1 MAHALAASKS
11 KLIMSTGFSDPAWR
25 GPSWWRAAS
34 VFALVL
40 LLHVWALYV
49 FSRGLSALPPDEVT
63 QTTLSVSLL
72 APPAQPAPTAQVQK
86 PAPRPRARNAP
97 TITPIAEPTPAP
109 TPAPAPPEPAPPDAP
124 PTPPKVADTP
134 PLPAQASTLPLGAQ
148 ALPTKG
154 RIVYRT
160 SYTRL
165 LGITAV
171 TYVDWSIDPDKATYE
186 LWLRT
191 VDPAGLLDL
200 RSTGTLKSFGIA
212 PDNYVEKIEVA
223 NRELRADFDWKM
235 SAVSFIGRGAGQPV
249 TFGEGTQDPLSLQ
262 FHLPLLAQ
270 AYPWRFSPGSE
281 VTFAVAR
288 RNVEQY
294 SFVVEGFEATR
305 IDGTDVMTLKIDR
318 KRGPAANR
326 RVEIWMAPEFQWLPV
341 RLRFTD
347 SNDEVWDSVLAQLPN
362 EPPPPEPIVQEPV
375 KP

>member
-1 MAHALAASKS
+1 
-11 KLIMSTGFSDPAWR
+11 MSTGFFDPTWR
-25 GPSWWRAAS
+25 SPSLGRAAS
-34 VFALVL
+34 VFVLVL
-40 LLHVWALYV
+40 LLHLWALYV
-49 FSRGLSALPPDEVT
+49 FSRGLSALVPADAT
-63 QTTLSVSLL
+63 QTTLTVSLL
-72 APPAQPAPTAQVQK
+72 APPPAPAPTAEAKK

-97 TITPIAEPTPAP
+97 TITPTAAP
-109 TPAPAPPEPAPPDAP
+109 TPAPAPPVEPAPPDVP
-124 PTPPKVADTP
+124 PEPPKVAADP
-134 PLPAQASTLPLGAQ
+134 PAPAPTAEASTLPLGAQ

-165 LGITAV
+165 AGLTAL

-200 RSTGTLKSFGIA
+200 RSTGTLKPFGIA
-212 PDNYVEKIEVA
+212 PDNYIEKIEIA
-223 NRELRADFDWKM
+223 DRELRANFDWKLN
-235 SAVSFIGRGAGQPV
+235 SVNFVGRGAGQPAS
-249 TFGEGTQDPLSLQ
+249 FGEGTQDPLSLQ

-270 AYPWRFSPGSE
+270 AYPWRFAPGLE

-294 SFVVEGFEATR
+294 SFVVEGFEPTR

-318 KRGPAANR
+318 KRGPDAKR

-347 SNDEVWDSVLAQLPN
+347 TNDEVWDSVLSQLPN
-362 EPPPPEPIVQEPV
+362 EPPPPDRIVQEPV

>member
-1 MAHALAASKS
+1 M
-11 KLIMSTGFSDPAWR
+11 
-25 GPSWWRAAS
+25 S

-40 LLHVWALYV
+40 LLHAWALYV
-49 FSRGLSALPPDEVT
+49 FSRGLSALPPEDIT

-72 APPAQPAPTAQVQK
+72 APPAAPVQTAQVQK

-97 TITPIAEPTPAP
+97 TIAPVAEPAAAPAP
-109 TPAPAPPEPAPPDAP
+109 EPAPPEPAPPEPAPPDAP
-124 PTPPKVADTP
+124 PTPPAVADPP
-134 PLPAQASTLPLGAQ
+134 PLPAQAAALPLGAQ

-171 TYVDWSIDPDKATYE
+171 TYVDWSIDPEKATYE

-212 PDNYVEKIEVA
+212 PDNYVEKVEVA

-249 TFGEGTQDPLSLQ
+249 TFSEGTQDPLSLQ

-270 AYPWRFSPGSE
+270 AYPWRFAPGSE

-288 RNVEQY
+288 RKVEKY

-318 KRGPAANR
+318 KRGPDANR

>member
-1 MAHALAASKS
+1 
-11 KLIMSTGFSDPAWR
+11 MSTGVFDPRWR
-25 GPSWWRAAS
+25 GLSLWRAAL

-49 FSRGLSALPPDEVT
+49 FSRGLSAAVPADAT

-72 APPAQPAPTAQVQK
+72 APPPAPTPTAQAPK

-97 TITPIAEPTPAP
+97 TITPTAVPAPAPAPAPALEPPPESPPEPTPAP
-109 TPAPAPPEPAPPDAP
+109 TVAAEPPAVAP
-124 PTPPKVADTP
+124 T
-134 PLPAQASTLPLGAQ
+134 AQTSLPLGAQ

-165 LGITAV
+165 AGITAL

-212 PDNYVEKIEVA
+212 PDNYIEKIEIA

-235 SAVSFIGRGAGQPV
+235 SAVSFVGRGAGQPV

-288 RNVEQY
+288 RNVENY
-294 SFVVEGFEATR
+294 SFVVEGFETTR
-305 IDGTDVMTLKIDR
+305 IDRTDVMTLKIDR
-318 KRGPAANR
+318 KRGPGANR

-347 SNDEVWDSVLAQLPN
+347 SNDEVWDSVLAQLPS
-362 EPPPPEPIVQEPV
+362 EPPPPDRIVQEPV

>member
-1 MAHALAASKS
+1 
-11 KLIMSTGFSDPAWR
+11 MSTGVFDPRWR
-25 GPSWWRAAS
+25 GPSLWRAAW
-34 VFALVL
+34 VFFLVL

-49 FSRGLSALPPDEVT
+49 FSRALSAAVPADAT
-63 QTTLSVSLL
+63 QTTMSVSLL
-72 APPAQPAPTAQVQK
+72 APPPAPTPKAEPPK
-86 PAPRPRARNAP
+86 PAQRPRPRNAP
-97 TITPIAEPTPAP
+97 TITPTVV
-109 TPAPAPPEPAPPDAP
+109 PAPAPEPIVEPPPESPPEPPTVAAEPPA
-124 PTPPKVADTP
+124 
-134 PLPAQASTLPLGAQ
+134 LPIAQAPQSSLPPGVQ

-165 LGITAV
+165 IGIKAL

-212 PDNYVEKIEVA
+212 PDNYIEKVEIA

-235 SAVSFIGRGAGQPV
+235 SAVSFVGRGAGQPAI
-249 TFGEGTQDPLSLQ
+249 FGEGTQDPLSLQ

-288 RNVEQY
+288 RNVENY
-294 SFVVEGFEATR
+294 SFVVEGFETTR

-318 KRGPAANR
+318 KRGPDANR

-347 SNDEVWDSVLAQLPN
+347 TNDEVWDSILAQLPSD
-362 EPPPPEPIVQEPV
+362 PPPPDRIVQEPV

>member
-1 MAHALAASKS
+1 
-11 KLIMSTGFSDPAWR
+11 MSTGFYATPWR
-25 GPSWWRAAS
+25 GPSLVRAAC

-40 LLHVWALYV
+40 LFHLWALYV
-49 FSRGLSALPPDEVT
+49 FSRGLSALPPEEVT

-72 APPAQPAPTAQVQK
+72 APPAARAPATQAQS
-86 PAPRPRARNAP
+86 PRPRARNAP
-97 TITPIAEPTPAP
+97 TITPAIEPAAAPAP
-109 TPAPAPPEPAPPDAP
+109 TPPEPAPPDAP
-124 PTPPKVADTP
+124 PAPPKVADAP
-134 PLPAQASTLPLGAQ
+134 PLPVQASGLALGAQ

-165 LGITAV
+165 LGITAT

-200 RSTGTLKSFGIA
+200 RSTGTLKAFGIA

-288 RNVEQY
+288 RNVERY

-305 IDGTDVMTLKIDR
+305 VDGTDVITLKIDR
-318 KRGPAANR
+318 KRGPDANR
-326 RVEIWMAPEFQWLPV
+326 RVEIWMAPQFQWLPV

-347 SNDEVWDSVLAQLPN
+347 SNDEVWDSVLAQLPS

>member
-1 MAHALAASKS
+1 
-11 KLIMSTGFSDPAWR
+11 MSTGFYVPPWR
-25 GPSWWRAAS
+25 GPSLARAAS

-40 LLHVWALYV
+40 LFHLWALYV
-49 FSRGLSALPPDEVT
+49 FSRGLSAPPLEDVT

-72 APPAQPAPTAQVQK
+72 APPPAKAPATQVQS
-86 PAPRPRARNAP
+86 PPRPRARNAP
-97 TITPIAEPTPAP
+97 TITPTVEPAAAP
-109 TPAPAPPEPAPPDAP
+109 TPAPAPPEPALPDSP
-124 PTPPKVADTP
+124 PTPPKVADVL
-134 PLPAQASTLPLGAQ
+134 PLPAQASGLPLGAQ

-165 LGITAV
+165 LGITAT
-171 TYVDWSIDPDKATYE
+171 TYVDWLIDPDKATYE

-200 RSTGTLKSFGIA
+200 RSTGTLKAFGIA

-249 TFGEGTQDPLSLQ
+249 AFGEGTQDPLSLQ

-288 RNVEQY
+288 RNVELY

-305 IDGTDVMTLKIDR
+305 VDGTDVMTLKIDR
-318 KRGPAANR
+318 KRGPDAKR

>member
-1 MAHALAASKS
+1 
-11 KLIMSTGFSDPAWR
+11 MSTGVFDPRWR
-25 GPSWWRAAS
+25 GPSLWRAAL

-49 FSRGLSALPPDEVT
+49 FSRALSAAVPADAT

-72 APPAQPAPTAQVQK
+72 APPPAPTPKAEPPK
-86 PAPRPRARNAP
+86 PAPRPRPRNAP
-97 TITPIAEPTPAP
+97 TITPTVV
-109 TPAPAPPEPAPPDAP
+109 PAPAPEPPVEPPPESPPEPPTVAAEPPASP
-124 PTPPKVADTP
+124 I
-134 PLPAQASTLPLGAQ
+134 AQAPQSSLPLGAQ

-165 LGITAV
+165 IGIKAL

-212 PDNYVEKIEVA
+212 PDNYIEKVEIA

-235 SAVSFIGRGAGQPV
+235 SAVSFVGRGAGQPA

-288 RNVEQY
+288 RNVENY
-294 SFVVEGFEATR
+294 SFVVEGFETTR

-318 KRGPAANR
+318 KRGPDANR

-347 SNDEVWDSVLAQLPN
+347 TNDEVWDSILAQLPSD
-362 EPPPPEPIVQEPV
+362 PPPPDRIVQEPV

>member
-1 MAHALAASKS
+1 
-11 KLIMSTGFSDPAWR
+11 MSTGSYVLPWR
-25 GPSWWRAAS
+25 GASLPRAAS

-40 LLHVWALYV
+40 LLHLWALYV
-49 FSRGLSALPPDEVT
+49 FSRGLSALPLEDVT

-72 APPAQPAPTAQVQK
+72 APPPAPAAATQAQS
-86 PAPRPRARNAP
+86 PPRPRARNAP
-97 TITPIAEPTPAP
+97 TITPTTEPAPAP
-109 TPAPAPPEPAPPDAP
+109 TPAPPEPASPDPPPAP
-124 PTPPKVADTP
+124 PKLADLPPQ
-134 PLPAQASTLPLGAQ
+134 PAQASGLPLGAQ

-165 LGITAV
+165 LGVTA
-171 TYVDWSIDPDKATYE
+171 TTFVDWSIDPDKATYE

-200 RSTGTLKSFGIA
+200 RSTGTLKEFGIA

-235 SAVSFIGRGAGQPV
+235 SAVSFIGRGAGQPAA
-249 TFGEGTQDPLSLQ
+249 FGEGTQDPLSLQ

-270 AYPWRFSPGSE
+270 AYPWRFAPGSE

-288 RNVEQY
+288 RNIERY

-305 IDGTDVMTLKIDR
+305 VDGTDVMTLKIDR
-318 KRGPAANR
+318 KRGPEANR
-326 RVEIWMAPEFQWLPV
+326 RVEIWMAPQFQWLPV

-347 SNDEVWDSVLAQLPN
+347 SNDEVWDSVLAQLPTDA
-362 EPPPPEPIVQEPV
+362 PPPDPVVQEPV

>member
-1 MAHALAASKS
+1 MLKGLSVP
-11 KLIMSTGFSDPAWR
+11 TWN
-25 GPSWWRAAS
+25 GPSLPRAVS

-40 LLHVWALYV
+40 LLHLWALYV
-49 FSRGLSALPPDEVT
+49 FSRGLSALVPADAT

-72 APPAQPAPTAQVQK
+72 APPAAPAPTAAQK
-86 PAPRPRARNAP
+86 PAPRPRTPNAP
-97 TITPIAEPTPAP
+97 TITPVAP
-109 TPAPAPPEPAPPDAP
+109 TPAPAPPVDPAPPDTP
-124 PTPPKVADTP
+124 PEPPKVAVDP
-134 PLPAQASTLPLGAQ
+134 PVPAPTTQASTLPLGAQ

-165 LGITAV
+165 RGVTAL

-212 PDNYVEKIEVA
+212 PDNYIEKIEIA

-235 SAVSFIGRGAGQPV
+235 SAVSFAGRGAGQPV
-249 TFGEGTQDPLSLQ
+249 AFGEGTQDPLSLQ

-294 SFVVEGFEATR
+294 SFVVEGFEPTR
-305 IDGTDVMTLKIDR
+305 IDGTDVITLKIDR
-318 KRGPAANR
+318 KRGLDASR

-347 SNDEVWDSVLAQLPN
+347 TNDEVWDSVLAQLPN
-362 EPPPPEPIVQEPV
+362 EPPPPDRIVQEPV

>member
-1 MAHALAASKS
+1 M
-11 KLIMSTGFSDPAWR
+11 MSSSFSNSTWR
-25 GPSWWRAAS
+25 GPTWRAACIF
-34 VFALVL
+34 VGVL
-40 LLHVWALYV
+40 LLHVWALYI
-49 FSRGLSALPPDEVT
+49 FARGLSAFTPADVT

-72 APPAQPAPTAQVQK
+72 APPPAPAASAPP

-97 TITPIAEPTPAP
+97 TITPTVPTPP
-109 TPAPAPPEPAPPDAP
+109 PAPVAPDVPP
-124 PTPPKVADTP
+124 PTPEPIAADPAT
-134 PLPAQASTLPLGAQ
+134 LPAVAQASALPLGAQ

-165 LGITAV
+165 VGINAV
-171 TYVDWSIDPDKATYE
+171 TYVDWSIDPEKATYE

-200 RSTGTLKSFGIA
+200 KSTGTLKPFGIA
-212 PDNYVEKIEVA
+212 PDNYIEKIEVA

-235 SAVSFIGRGAGQPV
+235 SAVSFVGRGASQPV

-294 SFVVEGFEATR
+294 SFVVEGFESTR

-318 KRGPAANR
+318 KRGPAASR

-347 SNDEVWDSVLAQLPN
+347 TNDEVWDSILAQLPN
-362 EPPPPEPIVQEPV
+362 DPPPPDRIVQEPV

>member
-1 MAHALAASKS
+1 MSIGALLPK
-11 KLIMSTGFSDPAWR
+11 WR
-25 GPSWWRAAS
+25 GPSPWRAAS
-34 VFALVL
+34 VFVLVL

-49 FSRGLSALPPDEVT
+49 FSRGLSAVVPADVT
-63 QTTLSVSLL
+63 QTTLSVALL
-72 APPAQPAPTAQVQK
+72 APPPAPTPSAQAPK

-97 TITPIAEPTPAP
+97 TITAPVESAPAP
-109 TPAPAPPEPAPPDAP
+109 ASAPPVDAPTESTPAPAPVAADQPAE
-124 PTPPKVADTP
+124 
-134 PLPAQASTLPLGAQ
+134 ASTAQPSDLALGAQ

-165 LGITAV
+165 AGITAL
-171 TYVDWSIDPDKATYE
+171 TFVDWSIDPEKATYE

-200 RSTGTLKSFGIA
+200 RSNGTLKSFGIA
-212 PDNYVEKIEVA
+212 PDNYIEKIEIA
-223 NRELRADFDWKM
+223 NRELRADFDWKI
-235 SAVSFIGRGAGQPV
+235 SAVSFVGRGASQPM
-249 TFGEGTQDPLSLQ
+249 TFAEGTQDPLSLQ

-288 RNVEQY
+288 RNVESY
-294 SFVVEGFEATR
+294 SFVVEGFETTR

-318 KRGPAANR
+318 KRGPNASR

-347 SNDEVWDSVLAQLPN
+347 TNDEIWDSVLSQLPS
-362 EPPPPEPIVQEPV
+362 EPPPPDPIVQEPV

>member
-1 MAHALAASKS
+1 
-11 KLIMSTGFSDPAWR
+11 MSTGVSDPAWR
-25 GPSWWRAAS
+25 SPSWRRAAS

-40 LLHVWALYV
+40 LFHLWALYI
-49 FSRGLSALPPDEVT
+49 FSRGLSAVAPADAT
-63 QTTLSVSLL
+63 QTTMSVSLL
-72 APPAQPAPTAQVQK
+72 APPPATALVTEAPR

-97 TITPIAEPTPAP
+97 TITPAAP
-109 TPAPAPPEPAPPDAP
+109 TPAPAPPADVAPPDVQAP
-124 PTPPKVADTP
+124 PTIAADPPMAVP
-134 PLPAQASTLPLGAQ
+134 SAQASALPPGVQ

-165 LGITAV
+165 LGIKAL

-212 PDNYVEKIEVA
+212 PDNYTEKIEIA

-249 TFGEGTQDPLSLQ
+249 AFGEGTQDPLSLQ

-294 SFVVEGFEATR
+294 SFVVEGFEPTR
-305 IDGTDVMTLKIDR
+305 IDGTDVMTLKIER
-318 KRGPAANR
+318 KRGPGANR

-347 SNDEVWDSVLAQLPN
+347 SNDEVWDSILAQLPN
-362 EPPPPEPIVQEPV
+362 EPPPPDRIVQEPV

>member
-1 MAHALAASKS
+1 
-11 KLIMSTGFSDPAWR
+11 MS
-25 GPSWWRAAS
+25 RAVF

-40 LLHVWALYV
+40 LIHLWALVV
-49 FSRGLSALPPDEVT
+49 FSRGLSAMVPPDVT

-72 APPAQPAPTAQVQK
+72 APPPKPAPVAEALK
-86 PAPRPRARNAP
+86 PAPRPRAPNAP
-97 TITPIAEPTPAP
+97 TIAPAVAP
-109 TPAPAPPEPAPPDAP
+109 TPAPAPAVEPAPPEPPPPPAP
-124 PTPPKVADTP
+124 PAPEPPVAPIAD
-134 PLPAQASTLPLGAQ
+134 ASQLPLGAQ

-160 SYTRL
+160 TYTRL
-165 LGITAV
+165 LGITAL

-191 VDPAGLLDL
+191 VDPSGLLDL
-200 RSTGTLKSFGIA
+200 RSTGTLKPFGIA
-212 PDNYVEKIEVA
+212 PDNYVEKVEVA
-223 NRELRADFDWKM
+223 NRELRADFDWKIN
-235 SAVSFIGRGAGQPV
+235 AVSFVGRGAGQPAF
-249 TFGEGTQDPLSLQ
+249 FGEGTQDPLSLQ

-281 VTFAVAR
+281 VTFTVAR
-288 RNVEQY
+288 RDVEKY

-318 KRGPAANR
+318 KRGPDAKR

-347 SNDEVWDSVLAQLPN
+347 TNDEVWDSVLAQLPS

>member
-1 MAHALAASKS
+1 
-11 KLIMSTGFSDPAWR
+11 MSTGFSNPTWR
-25 GPSWWRAAS
+25 GPSLRRAAS
-34 VFALVL
+34 VFALVV
-40 LLHVWALYV
+40 LLHLWALYV
-49 FSRGLSALPPDEVT
+49 FSRGLSALTPADVT

-72 APPAQPAPTAQVQK
+72 APPAAPSPSAEAPK

-97 TITPIAEPTPAP
+97 TITPTV
-109 TPAPAPPEPAPPDAP
+109 TPAPAPAPSVDTAPPDVPPSPPQIAADLPAAAP
-124 PTPPKVADTP
+124 T
-134 PLPAQASTLPLGAQ
+134 AQASTLPPGAQ

-165 LGITAV
+165 PGMNAL
-171 TYVDWSIDPDKATYE
+171 TYVDWSIDPDNATYE

-212 PDNYVEKIEVA
+212 PDNYVEKIEIA

-249 TFGEGTQDPLSLQ
+249 AFAEGTQDPLSLQ

-294 SFVVEGFEATR
+294 SFVVEGFEPVR

-318 KRGPAANR
+318 KRGPNVNR

-347 SNDEVWDSVLAQLPN
+347 TNEEVWDSILAQLPN
-362 EPPPPEPIVQEPV
+362 QPPPPDRIVQEPV

>member
-1 MAHALAASKS
+1 
-11 KLIMSTGFSDPAWR
+11 MSTGVFDPRWR
-25 GPSWWRAAS
+25 GPSLWRAAW

-49 FSRGLSALPPDEVT
+49 FARGLSAAVPADAT

-72 APPAQPAPTAQVQK
+72 ASPAPTPQATPPKAV
-86 PAPRPRARNAP
+86 PRARRRNAP
-97 TITPIAEPTPAP
+97 TITPAVVPAP
-109 TPAPAPPEPAPPDAP
+109 APEPIVEPPPEAPPEPAPVP
-124 PTPPKVADTP
+124 PTVAAEPPASP
-134 PLPAQASTLPLGAQ
+134 IAQALQPSLPLGAQ

-165 LGITAV
+165 VGITAM

-235 SAVSFIGRGAGQPV
+235 SSVSFIGRGAGKPV
-249 TFGEGTQDPLSLQ
+249 TFDEGTQDPLSLQ

-288 RNVEQY
+288 RNVENY
-294 SFVVEGFEATR
+294 SFAVEGFETTR
-305 IDGTDVMTLKIDR
+305 VNGTDVMTLKIDR
-318 KRGPAANR
+318 KRGPDANR

-347 SNDEVWDSVLAQLPN
+347 SNDEVWDSILAQLPSD
-362 EPPPPEPIVQEPV
+362 PPPPDRIVQEPV

>member
-1 MAHALAASKS
+1 
-11 KLIMSTGFSDPAWR
+11 MSTRVSGLRWR
-25 GPSWWRAAS
+25 GPSLWRAAL

-49 FSRGLSALPPDEVT
+49 FSRGLSAAVPADAT

-72 APPAQPAPTAQVQK
+72 APPAPTPKAEAPK
-86 PAPRPRARNAP
+86 PPPRPRARNAP
-97 TITPIAEPTPAP
+97 TITPTVVPAP
-109 TPAPAPPEPAPPDAP
+109 PPAPAPPVEPPPEPPPEPAPPAVAAEP
-124 PTPPKVADTP
+124 PPSPT
-134 PLPAQASTLPLGAQ
+134 AQAAQPSVLPLGAQ

-165 LGITAV
+165 IGITAL

-200 RSTGTLKSFGIA
+200 RSSGTLKSFGIA
-212 PDNYVEKIEVA
+212 PDNYIEKIEVA
-223 NRELRADFDWKM
+223 NRELRADFDWKV
-235 SAVSFIGRGAGQPV
+235 SAVSFVGRGAGQPV

-270 AYPWRFSPGSE
+270 ASPWRFSPGSE

-288 RNVEQY
+288 RNVENY
-294 SFVVEGFEATR
+294 SFVVEGFETTR
-305 IDGTDVMTLKIDR
+305 VAGTDVMTLKIDR
-318 KRGPAANR
+318 KRGPNANR

-347 SNDEVWDSVLAQLPN
+347 SNDEVWDSVLAQLPG
-362 EPPPPEPIVQEPV
+362 EPPPPDRIVQEPV

>member
-1 MAHALAASKS
+1 
-11 KLIMSTGFSDPAWR
+11 MSTGFSDPTWR
-25 GPSWWRAAS
+25 GPSLRRAAS
-34 VFALVL
+34 AFALVL

-49 FSRGLSALPPDEVT
+49 FSRGLSALTPADVT

-72 APPAQPAPTAQVQK
+72 APPPAPAPTAEAQK
-86 PAPRPRARNAP
+86 AAPRPRARNAP
-97 TITPIAEPTPAP
+97 TISPTVAP
-109 TPAPAPPEPAPPDAP
+109 TPAPAPPVDPAPPDAP
-124 PTPPKVADTP
+124 PAPPQIAADP
-134 PLPAQASTLPLGAQ
+134 PVSASTAPAAQTSALPLGAQ

-165 LGITAV
+165 LGIKAL

-212 PDNYVEKIEVA
+212 PDNYIEKIEIA
-223 NRELRADFDWKM
+223 NRELRADFDWK
-235 SAVSFIGRGAGQPV
+235 SNAVSFVGRGAGQPAF
-249 TFGEGTQDPLSLQ
+249 FGEGTQDPLSLQ

-281 VTFAVAR
+281 VTFTVAR
-288 RNVEQY
+288 RDVEKY
-294 SFVVEGFEATR
+294 SFVVDGFEPTR

-318 KRGPAANR
+318 KRGPDAKR

-347 SNDEVWDSVLAQLPN
+347 TNDEVWDSILAQLPN
-362 EPPPPEPIVQEPV
+362 EPPPPDRIVQEPV

>member
-1 MAHALAASKS
+1 
-11 KLIMSTGFSDPAWR
+11 MSTGFQVPAWR
-25 GPSWWRAAS
+25 GASLPRAAS
-34 VFALVL
+34 VFTLVVV
-40 LLHVWALYV
+40 LHLWALYV
-49 FSRGLSALPPDEVT
+49 FSRGLSVLPPENAT

-72 APPAQPAPTAQVQK
+72 APPPAPAPAALVQN

-97 TITPIAEPTPAP
+97 TITPTVEPTPVP
-109 TPAPAPPEPAPPDAP
+109 TPAPAPPDPVPLEAPPAPEVADAP
-124 PTPPKVADTP
+124 PV
-134 PLPAQASTLPLGAQ
+134 PAPSSTLPLGAQ

-165 LGITAV
+165 LGITAI
-171 TYVDWSIDPDKATYE
+171 TYVDWSIDPDKATYQ

-235 SAVSFIGRGAGQPV
+235 SAVSFLGRGAGQPV

-294 SFVVEGFEATR
+294 SFVVEGFETTR
-305 IDGTDVMTLKIDR
+305 VDGTDVMTLKIDR
-318 KRGPAANR
+318 KRGPDANR

-347 SNDEVWDSVLAQLPN
+347 SNDEVWDSVLAQLPS
-362 EPPPPEPIVQEPV
+362 EPPPPDRIVQEPV

>member
-1 MAHALAASKS
+1 
-11 KLIMSTGFSDPAWR
+11 MSAGFSVTPWR
-25 GPSWWRAAS
+25 SASLPRAAS

-40 LLHVWALYV
+40 VLHLWALYL
-49 FSRGLSALPPDEVT
+49 FSRGLSALVPAEAT

-72 APPAQPAPTAQVQK
+72 APPPAPAAVAAAQK

-97 TITPIAEPTPAP
+97 TITPPVAP
-109 TPAPAPPEPAPPDAP
+109 TPAPAPP
-124 PTPPKVADTP
+124 ADP
-134 PLPAQASTLPLGAQ
+134 PLPDSPEVPPKLADEPTTVAAEASTLPPGLQ
-148 ALPTKG
+148 AVPTKG

-160 SYTRL
+160 TYTRL
-165 LGITAV
+165 LVAAI
-171 TYVDWSIDPDKATYE
+171 TYVDWSIDPEKATYE

-200 RSTGTLKSFGIA
+200 RSTGTLKPFGIA
-212 PDNYVEKIEVA
+212 PDNYIEKIEVA

-235 SAVSFIGRGAGQPV
+235 NAVSFIGRNAGQPAL
-249 TFGEGTQDPLSLQ
+249 FGEGTQDPLSLQ

-270 AYPWRFSPGSE
+270 AYPWRFAPGSE

-288 RNVEQY
+288 RNVERY
-294 SFVVEGFEATR
+294 SFVVEGFEPTR

-318 KRGPAANR
+318 KRGPDARR

-347 SNDEVWDSVLAQLPN
+347 TNDEVWDSILAQLPN

>member
-1 MAHALAASKS
+1 M
-11 KLIMSTGFSDPAWR
+11 MSTRFADDTWHGASLP
-25 GPSWWRAAS
+25 RAAF
-34 VFALVL
+34 VLALVL
-40 LLHVWALYV
+40 LIHVWALYV
-49 FSRGLSALPPDEVT
+49 FSRSLSTLVPDDVT

-72 APPAQPAPTAQVQK
+72 APPAPTPAVEAPKPKPT
-86 PAPRPRARNAP
+86 PRPRAPNAP
-97 TITPIAEPTPAP
+97 TIAPPVAP
-109 TPAPAPPEPAPPDAP
+109 TPAPAPTVEEAPPEPPTAPPIVAADPPSTPAAP
-124 PTPPKVADTP
+124 
-134 PLPAQASTLPLGAQ
+134 TLPPGVQ

-165 LGITAV
+165 LGVTAM
-171 TYVDWSIDPDKATYE
+171 TFVDWSIDPDKATYE

-191 VDPAGLLDL
+191 VEPAGLLDL

-212 PDNYVEKIEVA
+212 PDNYIEKIEIA
-223 NRELRADFDWKM
+223 NRELRADFDWKVN
-235 SAVSFIGRGAGQPV
+235 AVTFVGRGAGQPAS
-249 TFGEGTQDPLSLQ
+249 FGEGTQDPLSLQ

-270 AYPWRFSPGSE
+270 TYPWRFAPGSE

-288 RNVEQY
+288 RNVEKY
-294 SFVVEGFEATR
+294 SFVVEGFESVR

-318 KRGPAANR
+318 KRGPDATR

-347 SNDEVWDSVLAQLPN
+347 TNDEVWDSVLAQLPSD
-362 EPPPPEPIVQEPV
+362 PPPPDRIVQEPV

>member
-1 MAHALAASKS
+1 M
-11 KLIMSTGFSDPAWR
+11 
-25 GPSWWRAAS
+25 
-34 VFALVL
+34 
-40 LLHVWALYV
+40 
-49 FSRGLSALPPDEVT
+49 
-63 QTTLSVSLL
+63 
-72 APPAQPAPTAQVQK
+72 
-86 PAPRPRARNAP
+86 
-97 TITPIAEPTPAP
+97 
-109 TPAPAPPEPAPPDAP
+109 
-124 PTPPKVADTP
+124 
-134 PLPAQASTLPLGAQ
+134 PLGAQ

-165 LGITAV
+165 AGITAL

-200 RSTGTLKSFGIA
+200 RSTGTLKPFGIA
-212 PDNYVEKIEVA
+212 PDNYIEKIEIA
-223 NRELRADFDWKM
+223 DRELRANFDWKLN
-235 SAVSFIGRGAGQPV
+235 SVNFVGRGAGQPAS
-249 TFGEGTQDPLSLQ
+249 FGEGTQDPLSLQ

-270 AYPWRFSPGSE
+270 AYPWRFAPGLE

-294 SFVVEGFEATR
+294 SFVVEGFEPTR

-318 KRGPAANR
+318 KRGPDAKR

-347 SNDEVWDSVLAQLPN
+347 TNDEVWDSVLSQLPN
-362 EPPPPEPIVQEPV
+362 EPPPPDRIVQEPV